1 MKFRVRS
8 LLAFTG
14 VMTIWLSGVEAKE
27 FLVGVDAPVTG
38 ALARVGS
45 GTLEGMKA
53 AVEIFNKNNPKHQM
67 KLVVID
73 NENSPAK
80 AVQGVEKMASDGVV
94 GIMGAYGSHLL
105 GPASTAA
112 NKAGLAY
119 ITSGGA
125 AKELVLRG
133 LKNYFSICTGEGY
146 NKITEG
152 LLASWKTKS
161 VSILY
166 STKESTTDLA
176 KDADKEMRAMG
187 IKVTMHPFD
196 PAISDFK
203 PLVNKVK
210 IQDRPDVIYMCGYE
224 NDYVGILRAANVLK
238 PKVKAI
244 VGAWGLA
251 TAKMAADFPNLVP
264 NAFGTAMISYPA
276 EFKTNEGKELAKTY
290 EKLYRKRLDYLTV
303 YGYVPAM
310 VMFEAIK
317 SADEKGTLNK
327 GGVIEEL
334 QKIDKNTLMGR
345 IAFDERG
352 ENRYFSQRMGQ
363 HQNGKIVIVWPKE
376 DATGKMNYPAVP
388 W

>member
-1 MKFRVRS
+1 MKCIASAMVAVAGV
-8 LLAFTG
+8 LAMG
-14 VMTIWLSGVEAKE
+14 LSGVEAKE
-27 FLVGVDAPVTG
+27 FLVGVDAPITG
-38 ALARVGS
+38 ALARVGT
-45 GTLEGMKA
+45 GTVEGMKA
-53 AVEIFNKNNPKHQM
+53 AVEIFNRNNPKHQM
-67 KLVVID
+67 KLIVID

-80 AVQGVEKMASDGVV
+80 AVQGVEKMASEGVV
-94 GIMGAYGSHLL
+94 GIVGSYGSHLL
-105 GPASTAA
+105 GPASTVA
-112 NKAGLAY
+112 NKANIAY

-125 AKELVLRG
+125 AKELMLRG
-133 LKNYFSICTGEGY
+133 FKNYFSISTGEGY
-146 NKITEG
+146 NKITEN

-161 VSILY
+161 VSIIY
-166 STKESTTDLA
+166 STKEATSDLA

-196 PAISDFK
+196 PAIADFK
-203 PLVNKVK
+203 PLVNKIK
-210 IQDRPDVIYMCGYE
+210 IQDHPDVIYMCGYE
-224 NDYVGILRAANVLK
+224 NDYVGILRAANVLR

-290 EKLYRKRLDYLTV
+290 EKLYKKNLDYLTV

-317 SADEKGTLNK
+317 RADEKGTLDK
-327 GGVIEEL
+327 GGVINEL
-334 QKIDKNTLMGR
+334 QKTDKNTLMGR

-352 ENRYFSQRMGQ
+352 ENKYFSQRMGQ

-376 DATGKMNYPAVP
+376 DATGKMKYPATP

>member
-1 MKFRVRS
+1 MKLFVRS
-8 LLAFTG
+8 AVAVASVLTMG
-14 VMTIWLSGVEAKE
+14 LSGVEAKE
-27 FLVGVDAPVTG
+27 FLVGVDAPLTG
-38 ALARVGS
+38 ALARVGT
-45 GTLEGMKA
+45 GTVEGMKA

-67 KLVVID
+67 KLIVID

-80 AVQGVEKMASDGVV
+80 AVQGVEKLASQGAV

-112 NKAGLAY
+112 NKAQLGY

-133 LKNYFSICTGEGY
+133 LKNYFSISTGEGY
-146 NKITEG
+146 NKITES

-161 VSILY
+161 VSIIY

-196 PAISDFK
+196 PAIGDFK

-210 IQDRPDVIYMCGYE
+210 LQDRPDVIYMCGYE
-224 NDYVGILRAANVLK
+224 NDYVGILRASSVLK

-251 TAKMAADFPNLVP
+251 TAKMATDFPKLMP

-276 EFKTNEGKELAKTY
+276 EFKTNEGKELTKTY
-290 EKLYRKRLDYLTV
+290 EKLYKKNLDYLTV

-317 SADEKGTLNK
+317 RADERGTLNK

-334 QKIDKNTLMGR
+334 QKTDKITLMGR
-345 IAFDERG
+345 ITFDEKG
-352 ENRYFSQRMGQ
+352 ENKYFSQRMGQ

-376 DATGKMNYPAVP
+376 DATGKMKYPAVP